1 MMIALLLN
9 GEIQSILPKSYIDML
24 VAEDSYDF
32 RIIDYYEGD
41 IEYTL
46 IAGRRNITF
55 DELYIIENDGTKRQ
69 TFIDLYS
76 KSYERCKC
84 KI

>member
-9 GEIQSILPKSYIDML
+9 GEIQAILPKSYIDML
-24 VAEDSYDF
+24 VEAGSYDF

-46 IAGRRNITF
+46 LAGSRNITF
-55 DELYIIENDGTKRQ
+55 DEWCIVENDGTKRP
-69 TFIDLYS
+69 TLIDLYS

-84 KI
+84 NI

>member
-1 MMIALLLN
+1 MIELLLH
-9 GEIQSILPKSYIDML
+9 GETQAILPKSYFDML

>member
-1 MMIALLLN
+1 MLELLLH
-9 GEIQSILPKSYIDML
+9 GETQAILPKSYFDML
-24 VAEDSYDF
+24 GAEDSYDF
-32 RIIDYYEGD
+32 RIIEYYEGD

-76 KSYERCKC
+76 KSYERCKYN
-84 KI
+84 I